1 MPGPGAGQ
9 SCPHAAQLGRCPGPA
24 NCDFTEQSF
33 VSKAGEAVRTVNRR
47 CRFYTLLDR
56 PATLPIPPELPVWP
70 RADFLYRAWDPAEL
84 RRTLVHL
91 F

>member
-1 MPGPGAGQ
+1 MHLP
-9 SCPHAAQLGRCPGPA
+9 AARSRQCSSPATGRCPGPA
-24 NCDFTEQSF
+24 NCDFTEQAF

-70 RADFLYRAWDPAEL
+70 RADFLYRAWEPAEL
-84 RRTLVHL
+84 HRTLVHL